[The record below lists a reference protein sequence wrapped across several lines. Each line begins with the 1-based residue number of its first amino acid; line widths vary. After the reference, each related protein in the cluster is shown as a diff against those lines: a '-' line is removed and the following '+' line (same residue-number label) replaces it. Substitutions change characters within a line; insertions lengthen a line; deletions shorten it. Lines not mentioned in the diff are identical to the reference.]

1 MTLRYTFIAIVTLPA
16 SLTNCTWSIN
26 VSTCSIA
33 VWGALKR
40 TVFTIFAGGARLII
54 RKTKK
59 ISWRKNKMTLMWW
72 CKFLT
77 IVTMFS
83 NKTVLTTVRT
93 NPINMVTL
101 FVVYTMTSAKLSTIH
116 PKVTGSTFW
125 FKWNAIC
132 IIYKDYMYKKQ
143 SNMDIIFN
151 LLMLNITNKQCYNYF
166 RTIS

>member
-1 MTLRYTFIAIVTLPA
+1 MSLRYTFIAIVTLPA
-16 SLTNCTWSIN
+16 SFTNCTWSIN

-33 VWGALKR
+33 VWGTLKR

-54 RKTKK
+54 RKKIYHGKK
-59 ISWRKNKMTLMWW
+59 TKMTLMWW

-77 IVTMFS
+77 IVTLFS

-101 FVVYTMTSAKLSTIH
+101 FVVYTMTSAELSTIH

-125 FKWNAIC
+125 FKWNAIY
-132 IIYKDYMYKKQ
+132 IIYKDYMY
-143 SNMDIIFN
+143 
-151 LLMLNITNKQCYNYF
+151 
-166 RTIS
+166 